1 MSTRTISVDDR
12 LYDYILRV
20 SVREP
25 DVLRRLREET
35 APMQGAG
42 MQISPE
48 QGQFLRFL
56 VEALGVKKSIEIGV
70 FTGYSS
76 TSMALAMPPDGRIV
90 ACDVNDEWTSMA
102 RRYWREAGV
111 EGRIDLRLGPAV
123 ETLDRLLADGAAGTF
138 DFAFVDA
145 DKENMDGY
153 YERCLQLVRRGGI
166 VAFDN
171 VLWNGSVADPDN
183 HKDSTNAIRALNEKL
198 HGDERVSITLVPI
211 GDGLTLA
218 RRR

>member
-12 LYDYILRV
+12 LYEYILRV
-20 SVREP
+20 SLREP
-25 DVLRRLREET
+25 DVLRRLRAET

-48 QGQFLRFL
+48 QGQFLRFFAE
-56 VEALGVKKSIEIGV
+56 VMGVRRAIEIGV

-76 TSMALAMPPDGRIV
+76 TSIALAMPSDGNLI
-90 ACDVNDEWTSMA
+90 ACDVNESWTAVA
-102 RRYWREAGV
+102 RRYWKDAGV
-111 EGRIDLRLGPAV
+111 DGRIDLRIGEALA
-123 ETLDRLLADGAAGTF
+123 TLDGLIAEGRAGIF

-153 YERCLQLVRRGGI
+153 YERCLKLLRQGGV

-171 VLWNGSVADPDN
+171 VLWNGSVADPEN
-183 HKDSTNAIRALNEKL
+183 KSDSTLAIRALNEKL
-198 HGDERVSITLVPI
+198 GRDERVTMTLVPI

-218 RRR
+218 RKR